1 MQVFSQILLRKSLF
15 FKQLSYCHYR
25 QLLYSGS
32 TNSILKVH
40 TDLYNALE
48 HTDPYTCQYNTGS
61 VCILQ
66 TAQLQQSMSTMS
78 EPSVLIKVLASSVA
92 IADKAGDIVRY

>member
-1 MQVFSQILLRKSLF
+1 MQVFSQILLRKSLV

-40 TDLYNALE
+40 TDLYNALV

-61 VCILQ
+61 VCILH
-66 TAQLQQSMSTMS
+66 TQLQQSMSTMCES
-78 EPSVLIKVLASSVA
+78 SVLIKVLASSVA

>member
-1 MQVFSQILLRKSLF
+1 MQVFSQILLRKSLV

-40 TDLYNALE
+40 TDLYNE

-61 VCILQ
+61 VRILQ
-66 TAQLQQSMSTMS
+66 TQLQQSMSTMCES
-78 EPSVLIKVLASSVA
+78 SVLIKVLASSVA